1 MNYGLPYMGSKNS
14 IAHIIIDV
22 LPKTDNFYDLFCGGC
37 SITHCAILSK
47 KWKNIHFNDIDA
59 GMPQLFFD
67 AIKGKYKNEKRWISR
82 EDFNRLKDKDTYVKI
97 VWSFGN
103 KGTNYLYSK
112 EIEPYKEAWWKA
124 IFEDDFSLFYNLGI
138 KIKKV
143 QAKTFKEKRL
153 AIKNEIKSYCEKN
166 KKLFKGQSLEHLER
180 IQSLEHLER
189 IQSLQSLEALERIQ
203 SLQSLEALERME
215 RVQSLEAHTGSYDN
229 VKIEEN
235 SIVYC
240 DIPYE
245 STAEYSC
252 GSFNHKKFYDWAE
265 NQKELVVISS
275 YNISDNRFQRVVNL
289 KKNSNLQGGSGETKN
304 EGLFIPKKQIPLWN
318 KLTGKHIKEI

>member
-14 IAHIIIDV
+14 IAHIIVDV
-22 LPKTDNFYDLFCGGC
+22 LPKADNFYDLFCGGC

-47 KWKNIHFNDIDA
+47 KWKHIVFNDIDA
-59 GMPQLFFD
+59 GMPRLFFD

-82 EDFNRLKDKDTYVKI
+82 EDFYKLKDKDTYVKI

-112 EIEPYKEAWWKA
+112 EIEPYKKAWWKA
-124 IFEDDFSLFYNLGI
+124 IFEDDFSYFYNLGI
-138 KIKKV
+138 KIRPI

-153 AIKNEIKSYCEKN
+153 AIKNEIKNYCLKN
-166 KKLFKGQSLEHLER
+166 KRKFVGQSLEH
-180 IQSLEHLER
+180 
-189 IQSLQSLEALERIQ
+189 LERIQ

-215 RVQSLEAHTGSYDN
+215 RVQSLEAKSGSYDKI
-229 VKIEEN
+229 KIEPN

-245 STAEYSC
+245 STAEYTC
-252 GSFNHKKFYDWAE
+252 GTFDHKKFYNWANE
-265 NQKELVVISS
+265 QKELVVISS

-289 KKNSNLQGGSGETKN
+289 KKNSNLQGGSGDVKN
-304 EGLFIPKKQIPLWN
+304 EGLFIPKHQIPLWN
-318 KLTGKHIKEI
+318 KLTGKNIKEI